1 MPPSRLATGP
11 ADDVARPLPLGIDVG
26 TTGLKAVAL
35 DPQLGIVAQSH
46 RHHTLR
52 SPHPGWAE
60 EDPAE
65 WWSTTCDAV
74 RELAARLPAGSIAA
88 VGVTGMVPAM
98 VLLDGAD
105 RLLRPAILMNDARC
119 AGEVEELRQAV
130 DTAEFFARTGGM
142 PNQQNI
148 EPRWRWLAK
157 HEPET
162 VAQTARLCGS
172 YDYIT
177 HLLTGDWSLERNWAI
192 ESGFYDIGQ
201 HEWIAPWLD
210 RAGIRAG
217 ILPPVRRPSEIV
229 GHVTADAA
237 AATGLPAGTPVVA
250 GSADH
255 VAAALAAGL
264 AERGDTLL
272 KFGGGG
278 DILYCTDDP
287 TPDRHFYYDEH
298 DVPGLA
304 LINGCMAAS
313 GSLVKWFASE
323 LAGGAQL
330 ADLDREAAA
339 VPAGAGGIVVLP
351 YALGEK
357 TPIFDPLARAV
368 FAGVMLHHTRAH
380 LYRAV
385 LESVCYG
392 FQHHLDLLAEAGRP
406 VRRVLAT
413 DGGSRSDLWMQIA
426 ADVTGRRV
434 EVVAGEAG
442 SALGVAF
449 VAGIGAGLFARWDEV
464 ARFADVRRA
473 FEPNPA
479 TAATYRAGYAAY
491 RELYERLGTL
501 FPTLQRIEAG

>member
-1 MPPSRLATGP
+1 MSRRLAI
-11 ADDVARPLPLGIDVG
+11 GIDVG

-35 DPQLGIVAQSH
+35 DPEAGVVAQAH
-46 RHHTLR
+46 RHHALR
-52 SPHPGWAE
+52 SQRPGWAE

-74 RELAARLPAGSIAA
+74 RELVARLPAGSIAA

-98 VLLDGAD
+98 VLLDGDD
-105 RLLRPAILMNDARC
+105 RLLRPAILMNDAR
-119 AGEVEELRQAV
+119 AAAEVSELRQV
-130 DTAEFFARTGGM
+130 VEPDEFFARTGGT

-157 HEPET
+157 HEPN
-162 VAQTARLCGS
+162 VAGRVARLCGS

-177 HLLTGDWSLERNWAI
+177 HLLTGAWTLERNWAV
-192 ESGFYDIGQ
+192 ESGLYDIRRGA
-201 HEWIAPWLD
+201 WIPDWLD
-210 RAGIRAG
+210 RAGIRRDV
-217 ILPPVRRPSEIV
+217 LPPVRRPSEVV
-229 GHVTADAA
+229 GAVTAEAA
-237 AATGLPAGTPVVA
+237 AETGLPAGTPVVA

-264 AERGDTLL
+264 TEPGDTLL

-278 DILYCTDDP
+278 DILYCTDQP
-287 TPDRHFYYDEH
+287 TPDRHFYFDEH
-298 DVPGLA
+298 DVPGRY

-313 GSLVKWFASE
+313 GSLVKWFAAE
-323 LAGGAQL
+323 LAGGAAL
-330 ADLDREAAA
+330 AELDREAAD
-339 VPAGAGGIVVLP
+339 VPAGAGGIVALP

-357 TPIFDPLARAV
+357 TPIFDPLARAAFV
-368 FAGVMLHHTRAH
+368 GLMLHHTRAH

-385 LESVCYG
+385 LEAVCYG
-392 FQHHLDLLAEAGRP
+392 FQHHLDLLAGARRP

-426 ADVTGRRV
+426 ADITGRRV

-442 SALGVAF
+442 SALGAAF
-449 VAGIGAGLFARWDEV
+449 VAGIGAGLFNSWGEV
-464 ARFADVRRA
+464 ARFAGVRRA
-473 FEPNPA
+473 FDPRPENA
-479 TAATYRAGYAAY
+479 ERYQAGYAVY
-491 RELYERLGTL
+491 RELYDRLGPL

>member
-1 MPPSRLATGP
+1 MVGPLAI
-11 ADDVARPLPLGIDVG
+11 GIDVG

-35 DPQLGIVAQSH
+35 DPSTGIVAQAH

-52 SPHPGWAE
+52 SPRPGWAE

-65 WWSTTCDAV
+65 WWATTQDAV
-74 RELAARLPAGSIAA
+74 RELAGQLPAGSIAA

-98 VLLDGAD
+98 VLLDEDD
-105 RLLRPAILMNDARC
+105 RVLRPAILMNDAR
-119 AGEVEELRQAV
+119 AAAEVEALRRAV
-130 DTAEFFARTGGM
+130 DPDEFFARTGGM

-148 EPRWRWLAK
+148 EPRWRWLAM
-157 HEPET
+157 HEPEAT
-162 VAQTARLCGS
+162 EQTAHLCGS

-177 HLLTGDWSLERNWAI
+177 HLLTGAWSLERNWAV
-192 ESGFYDIGQ
+192 ESGLYDIGQ
-201 HEWIAPWLD
+201 HGWIPDWLD
-210 RAGIRAG
+210 RAGIPSKA
-217 ILPPVRRPSEIV
+217 LPPVRLPSEVV
-229 GHVTADAA
+229 GRVTETAA
-237 AATGLPAGTPVVA
+237 AAIGLPAGTPVVA

-264 AERGDTLL
+264 TERGDTLL

-287 TPDRHFYYDEH
+287 TPDRHFYFDEH
-298 DVPGLA
+298 DVPGLS

-313 GSLVKWFASE
+313 GSLVKWFAAE
-323 LAGGAQL
+323 LAGGAPL
-330 ADLDREAAA
+330 AALDREAAA
-339 VPAGAGGIVVLP
+339 VPAGAGGIVALP

-385 LESVCYG
+385 LEAVCYG
-392 FQHHLDLLAEAGRP
+392 FQHHLGLLAKAGRP

-413 DGGSRSDLWMQIA
+413 DGGSRSDFWMQIA
-426 ADVTGRRV
+426 ADITGRRV

-442 SALGVAF
+442 SALGAAF
-449 VAGIGAGLFARWDEV
+449 VAGIGAGLFQHWDEV
-464 ARFADVRRA
+464 KRFAGVRRA
-473 FEPNPA
+473 FEPDPA
-479 TAATYRAGYAAY
+479 TAATYRSGYAAY
-491 RELYERLGTL
+491 RDLYDRLAPL
-501 FPTLQRIEAG
+501 FPALQRIETGATG

>member
-1 MPPSRLATGP
+1 MAGPLAI
-11 ADDVARPLPLGIDVG
+11 GIDVG
-26 TTGLKAVAL
+26 TTGLKVVAL
-35 DPQLGIVAQSH
+35 DPRHGVVAQVH

-52 SPHPGWAE
+52 SPRSGWAE

-65 WWSTTCDAV
+65 WWATTCDAV
-74 RELAARLPAGSIAA
+74 RELVGQLPAGSIAA

-98 VLLDGAD
+98 VLLDGD
-105 RLLRPAILMNDARC
+105 GRVLRPAILMNDAR
-119 AGEVEELRQAV
+119 ASAEVEELRAAV
-130 DTAEFFARTGGM
+130 DPDEFFARTGGT

-157 HEPET
+157 HEPE
-162 VAQTARLCGS
+162 VVEKTAYLCGS

-177 HLLTGDWSLERNWAI
+177 HLLTGVWSLERNWAV
-192 ESGFYDIGQ
+192 ESGLYDIRQ

-217 ILPPVRRPSEIV
+217 TLPPVRRPSDIV
-229 GHVTADAA
+229 GQVTEEAA
-237 AATGLPAGTPVVA
+237 RATSLPAGAPVVA

-278 DILYCTDDP
+278 DILYCADDP
-287 TPDRHFYYDEH
+287 TPDRRFYFDEH
-298 DVPGLA
+298 DVPGLY

-313 GSLVKWFASE
+313 GSLVKWFAAE
-323 LAGGAQL
+323 LAGGAPL
-330 ADLDREAAA
+330 SELDREAAG
-339 VPAGAGGIVVLP
+339 VPAGAGGIVALP

-385 LESVCYG
+385 LEAVCYG

-406 VRRVLAT
+406 IRRVLAT

-426 ADVTGRRV
+426 ADITGRRV

-442 SALGVAF
+442 SALGAAF
-449 VAGIGAGLFARWDEV
+449 VAGIGVGLFERWGEV
-464 ARFADVRRA
+464 TRFAEVRRA
-473 FEPNPA
+473 FEPDPA
-479 TAATYRAGYAAY
+479 NATTYRAGYSAY
-491 RELYERLGTL
+491 RELYARLSSL
-501 FPTLQRIEAG
+501 FPTLQRIEADRG

>member
-1 MPPSRLATGP
+1 MAGRLAI
-11 ADDVARPLPLGIDVG
+11 GIDVG

-35 DPQLGIVAQSH
+35 DPEAGIVAQAH

-65 WWSTTCDAV
+65 WWATTRDAL
-74 RELAARLPAGSIAA
+74 RELTGSLPAGSIAV

-98 VLLDGAD
+98 VLLGEDD
-105 RLLRPAILMNDARC
+105 RVLRPAILMNDAR
-119 AGEVEELRQAV
+119 AAAEVDELRQAV
-130 DTAEFFARTGGM
+130 DPDEFFARTGGM

-162 VAQTARLCGS
+162 TARVARLCGS
-172 YDYIT
+172 YDYVT
-177 HLLTGDWSLERNWAI
+177 HLLTGAWSLERNWAV
-192 ESGFYDIGQ
+192 ESGLYDVQ
-201 HEWIAPWLD
+201 RHAWIAPWLE
-210 RAGIRAG
+210 RAGIAESV
-217 ILPPVRRPSEIV
+217 LPPVRRPSEVV
-229 GHVTADAA
+229 GQVTANAA

-264 AERGDTLL
+264 TERGDTLL

-287 TPDRHFYYDEH
+287 TPDRHFYFDEH
-298 DVPGLA
+298 DVPGLV

-313 GSLVKWFASE
+313 GSLVKWFAAE
-323 LAGGAQL
+323 LAGGAAL

-339 VPAGAGGIVVLP
+339 APAGSGGVVVLP

-385 LESVCYG
+385 LEAVCYG
-392 FQHHLDLLAEAGRP
+392 FQHHLDLLAAAGRD

-426 ADVTGRRV
+426 ADITGRRV

-442 SALGVAF
+442 SALGAAF
-449 VAGIGAGLFARWDEV
+449 VAGIGVGLFDDW
-464 ARFADVRRA
+464 ADVRRFA
-473 FEPNPA
+473 GVRRTFEPDPA

-491 RELYERLGTL
+491 RQLYDRLGPL
-501 FPTLQRIEAG
+501 FPTLQRIEAGETR

>member
-1 MPPSRLATGP
+1 MAGPLAI
-11 ADDVARPLPLGIDVG
+11 GIDVG

-35 DPQLGIVAQSH
+35 DPMAGIVAQAH

-52 SPHPGWAE
+52 SPRPGWSE

-65 WWSTTCDAV
+65 WWATTCDAV
-74 RELAARLPAGSIAA
+74 RELVGQLPGNAAAT

-98 VLLDGAD
+98 VLLDDTGAV
-105 RLLRPAILMNDARC
+105 LRPAVLMNDARS
-119 AGEVEELRQAV
+119 AVEVGELRAAV
-130 DTAEFFARTGGM
+130 DPDEFFARTGGM
-142 PNQQNI
+142 PNQQNV

-157 HEPET
+157 HEPRVVER
-162 VAQTARLCGS
+162 AARLCGS

-177 HLLTGDWSLERNWAI
+177 HLLTGAWSLERNWAV
-192 ESGFYDIGQ
+192 ESGLYDIRR

-210 RAGIRAG
+210 RAGIRPEF
-217 ILPPVRRPSEIV
+217 LPPVRRPSEVV
-229 GHVTADAA
+229 GRVTAGAA
-237 AATGLPAGTPVVA
+237 AATGLPAGAPVVA

-255 VAAALAAGL
+255 VAAALAAGMT
-264 AERGDTLL
+264 ERGDTLL

-287 TPDRHFYYDEH
+287 TPDRHFYFDDH
-298 DVPGLA
+298 DVPGLS

-313 GSLVKWFASE
+313 GSLVKWFAAE
-323 LAGGAQL
+323 LAGGAPL
-330 ADLDREAAA
+330 AALDREAAA
-339 VPAGAGGIVVLP
+339 VPPGAGGIVVLP

-392 FQHHLDLLAEAGRP
+392 FQHHLELLAGAGRDI
-406 VRRVLAT
+406 RRVLAT

-442 SALGVAF
+442 SALGAAF
-449 VAGIGAGLFARWDEV
+449 VAGIGAGLFERWDEV
-464 ARFADVRRA
+464 TRFAGVRRA
-473 FEPNPA
+473 FEPDPA

-491 RELYERLGTL
+491 RELYDRLGPL
-501 FPTLQRIEAG
+501 FPALQRIEAG